1 VTGNRRP
8 KPSATVEQ
16 LVYELKSEFALFR
29 QGSEL
34 QSRER
39 TEQLAKLETIVAKN
53 HESHTRQF
61 DSVNTHLNAL
71 MVADGKLR
79 SDLEQY
85 MLKHDAPRLLVRI
98 ENNEKEI
105 AELKRRNDRLDG
117 AALAIRGLWIAI
129 GGVVGALLVAWLKA

>member
-1 VTGNRRP
+1 
-8 KPSATVEQ
+8 
-16 LVYELKSEFALFR
+16 
-29 QGSEL
+29 
-34 QSRER
+34 
-39 TEQLAKLETIVAKN
+39 
-53 HESHTRQF
+53 
-61 DSVNTHLNAL
+61 
-71 MVADGKLR
+71 
-79 SDLEQY
+79 LEQY